1 MTYVFCTTKE
11 LRDAV
16 VACEHHEGRIRYGP
30 MHTWDVSRIQV
41 FSRLFVDCNY
51 LFACTT
57 LEDGD
62 DADGEILRC
71 RPWNDIS
78 EWNTTRATHFDFM
91 FDGCIDFNQ
100 PLRWNVT
107 NADDMEGMFRGCKNF
122 NQKLEWN
129 TENVRYI
136 HAMFEGCTSF
146 NTPLMWNVSRVVSM
160 SRIFEDC
167 ASFNQSFKWEI
178 GPLTGIE
185 NMFKGCNAFDG
196 PCCYFNEWQLENTAL
211 SSTPWFKNDARL
223 KSQSAVEEINDLC
236 YRKLQSFQVD
246 IENQI
251 NDMEDAEERE
261 DAYHSLGGDMD
272 IYYDQFMGNHVS
284 RAYSILKR
292 NQLVKDTN
300 VSKDFGCYDSEQKW
314 GSDVIRSVDP
324 QQSRNHKRQ
333 YSH

>member
-1 MTYVFCTTKE
+1 M
-11 LRDAV
+11 

-78 EWNTTRATHFDFM
+78 EWTTTRATNFDFM

-100 PLRWNVT
+100 LLQWNVT
-107 NADDMEGMFRGCKNF
+107 NAYDMEGMFRGC
-122 NQKLEWN
+122 
-129 TENVRYI
+129 
-136 HAMFEGCTSF
+136 TSF
-146 NTPLMWNVSRVVSM
+146 NKPLMWIVGRVSYM
-160 SRIFEDC
+160 SRIFENC
-167 ASFNQSFKWEI
+167 ASFNQSFQWEI
-178 GPLTGIE
+178 GPFTHMDD
-185 NMFKGCNAFDG
+185 MFKGCTAFDG

-236 YRKLQSFQVD
+236 YRKLQSFQAD
-246 IENQI
+246 IVNQI
-251 NDMEDAEERE
+251 IAVEDAEERE
-261 DAYHSLGGDMD
+261 DEMRSFGGDMD
-272 IYYDQFMGNHVS
+272 IYYEKFMGIHVS

-300 VSKDFGCYDSEQKW
+300 VSIDFGCYDPEQKW
-314 GSDVIRSVDP
+314 GSDVIRSVEP

>member
-16 VACEHHEGRIRYGP
+16 VACEHHEGRILYGP
-30 MHTWDVSRIQV
+30 MHTWDVSRIQY

-62 DADGEILRC
+62 DADAEIVRC

-78 EWNTTRATHFDFM
+78 EWNTTRATNFDFM

-100 PLRWNVT
+100 LLQWNVT
-107 NADDMEGMFRGCKNF
+107 NAYDMEGMFRGC
-122 NQKLEWN
+122 
-129 TENVRYI
+129 
-136 HAMFEGCTSF
+136 TSF
-146 NTPLMWNVSRVVSM
+146 NKPLMWIVGRVSYM

-167 ASFNQSFKWEI
+167 ASFNQSFQWEI
-178 GPLTGIE
+178 GPLTRMDD
-185 NMFKGCNAFDG
+185 MFKGCTAFDG
-196 PCCYFNEWQLENTAL
+196 PCCYFNEWELENTAL

-236 YRKLQSFQVD
+236 YRKLQSFQGD
-246 IENQI
+246 IVNQI

-261 DAYHSLGGDMD
+261 DEMRSFGGDMD
-272 IYYDQFMGNHVS
+272 FYYKKFMGIHVS

-300 VSKDFGCYDSEQKW
+300 VSKDFGCYDPEQKW
-314 GSDVIRSVDP
+314 GSDVIRSVDS
-324 QQSRNHKRQ
+324 QESRNHKRQ
-333 YSH
+333 YSR

>member
-16 VACEHHEGRIRYGP
+16 VACKHHEGRILYGP
-30 MHTWDVSRIQV
+30 MDTWDVSRIQV

-62 DADGEILRC
+62 DADAEIVRC

-100 PLRWNVT
+100 LLQWNVT
-107 NADDMEGMFRGCKNF
+107 NAYNMEGMFRGC
-122 NQKLEWN
+122 
-129 TENVRYI
+129 
-136 HAMFEGCTSF
+136 TSF
-146 NTPLMWNVSRVVSM
+146 NKPLMWNVSRVSYM
-160 SRIFEDC
+160 SRIFENC
-167 ASFNQSFKWEI
+167 ASFNQSFQWEI
-178 GPLTGIE
+178 GPLTRMDD
-185 NMFKGCNAFDG
+185 MFKGCTAFDG
-196 PCCYFNEWQLENTAL
+196 PCCYFNEWELENTAL

-236 YRKLQSFQVD
+236 YRKLQSFQGD
-246 IENQI
+246 IVNQI

-261 DAYHSLGGDMD
+261 DAYHSLGSNMD
-272 IYYDQFMGNHVS
+272 LYYDQFMGNHVS

-300 VSKDFGCYDSEQKW
+300 VSKDFGCYDPEQKW